1 MSILDKRGTVL
12 ARFDSPAGHGL
23 WVDSAADIY
32 LASNSGRSL
41 TKYIRKH

>member
-1 MSILDKRGTVL
+1 VL
-12 ARFDSPAGHGL
+12 ARLDSPSGHGL
-23 WVDSAADIY
+23 WVDSAGDIY